1 MTSQTLCNHF
11 CGAKEHWFPMENEHF
26 CCCTSV
32 KAIVNTT
39 TIVGG
44 KKENTTKDLN
54 LLQVDFGHAWRVIG
68 NN

>member
-1 MTSQTLCNHF
+1 MTSQALCNHF
-11 CGAKEHWFPMENEHF
+11 RGAKEHEHFVVAF

-44 KKENTTKDLN
+44 KKENATKDLH
-54 LLQVDFGHAWRVIG
+54 LLQVNFGSCLASYCR
-68 NN
+68 